1 MADQKLQALLKQ
13 AEKAYHSGSFS
24 QAAEYY
30 AQVQALYTQSGE
42 KHKAAETANNAS
54 VALLKAG
61 NPQGALDAAQG
72 TEQVFAQSADLRS
85 QAIAL
90 GNQAAALDALNRLD
104 EALARYRACSDLL
117 KQIGDE
123 ENRAYVLKSISSL
136 QIRTGHQL
144 EALASMDAAL
154 QNKKQLSFKERFLK
168 KLLQIP
174 FQMLKRGG

>member
-1 MADQKLQALLKQ
+1 MADQPVQSLIKQ
-13 AEKAYHSGSFS
+13 AEKAYNSSNYA
-24 QAAEYY
+24 QAANLYT
-30 AQVQALYTQSGE
+30 QVQALYSQSGDTQ
-42 KHKAAETANNAS
+42 KAAETANNAS

-61 NPQGALDAAQG
+61 NAQAALDAVLG
-72 TEQVFAQSADLRS
+72 SEQVFAQVGNLRA

-104 EALARYRACSDLL
+104 EALVRYRTCSDLF

-123 ENRAYVLKSISSL
+123 ENRAYVLKNVSSL

-154 QNKKQLSFKERFLK
+154 ENKKQLSLKERLLK
-168 KLLQIP
+168 KLLRVP
-174 FQMLKRGG
+174 FDILKRGG

>member
-1 MADQKLQALLKQ
+1 MEEPTIQSTVKQ
-13 AEKAYHSGSFS
+13 AEKDYKNSS
-24 QAAEYY
+24 Y
-30 AQVQALYTQSGE
+30 A
-42 KHKAAETANNAS
+42 KAAESYLRAQKLYANAGELLKAAEMANNAS

-61 NPQGALDAAQG
+61 SPLAALEASQG
-72 TEQVFAQSADLRS
+72 TEQLFAQAGDQRS

-90 GNQAAALDALNRLD
+90 GNQAAALDALNRLED
-104 EALARYRACSDLL
+104 ALARYRLCSEFL

-136 QIRTGHQL
+136 QIRTGHEL
-144 EALASMDAAL
+144 EALASMDSAL
-154 QNKKQLSFKERFLK
+154 QNKKQLSFQERFLK